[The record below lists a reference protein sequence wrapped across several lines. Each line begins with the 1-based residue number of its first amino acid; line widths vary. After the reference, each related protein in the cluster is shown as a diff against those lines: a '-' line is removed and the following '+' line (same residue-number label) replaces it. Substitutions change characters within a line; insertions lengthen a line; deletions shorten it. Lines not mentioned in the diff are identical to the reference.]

1 MLHFPQVVAAAVSF
15 LSRTHF
21 DFFFFSLQFSLS
33 VETDVFLLPEFC

>member
-15 LSRTHF
+15 LSRTCF
-21 DFFFFSLQFSLS
+21 DFFFPLQFSLS